1 MYPQWINTKNI
12 IIRDLKLT
20 KIKKTQNSET
30 IEDLKTKKNLHRYI
44 DLSRNIERA
53 IARKKN

>member
-12 IIRDLKLT
+12 IIWDLKLT